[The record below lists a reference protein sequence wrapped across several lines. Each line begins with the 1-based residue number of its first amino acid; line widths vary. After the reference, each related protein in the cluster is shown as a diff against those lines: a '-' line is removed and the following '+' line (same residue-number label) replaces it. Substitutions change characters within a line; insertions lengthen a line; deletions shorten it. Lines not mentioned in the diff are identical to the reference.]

1 MCFIITRL
9 FQEYLDLSNKLE
21 NQDNI
26 LNIIKIF
33 GFYSNFIK
41 TLQSDKFN
49 LQNINN
55 LNIGEDKID
64 SKIIDHII
72 NQINYNIQSFRV
84 IKEEDKVLNIITQT
98 VNCIKTFSQ
107 LTNNLDFMEKYKEK
121 LVERLINNYDY
132 NIENK
137 LLNSFNFNS
146 NMDQYVEMK
155 LMIDDIFQSR
165 ELDKFIQTNTKINLT
180 SEKYKDMKLS
190 DVKVTSK
197 VLSEDLW
204 KNMKPT
210 YNIMNID
217 KTITT
222 IYHCL

>member
-84 IKEEDKVLNIITQT
+84 I
-98 VNCIKTFSQ
+98 
-107 LTNNLDFMEKYKEK
+107 
-121 LVERLINNYDY
+121 
-132 NIENK
+132 
-137 LLNSFNFNS
+137 
-146 NMDQYVEMK
+146 
-155 LMIDDIFQSR
+155 
-165 ELDKFIQTNTKINLT
+165 
-180 SEKYKDMKLS
+180 
-190 DVKVTSK
+190 
-197 VLSEDLW
+197 
-204 KNMKPT
+204 
-210 YNIMNID
+210 
-217 KTITT
+217 
-222 IYHCL
+222 

>member
-1 MCFIITRL
+1 
-9 FQEYLDLSNKLE
+9 
-21 NQDNI
+21 
-26 LNIIKIF
+26 
-33 GFYSNFIK
+33 
-41 TLQSDKFN
+41 
-49 LQNINN
+49 
-55 LNIGEDKID
+55 
-64 SKIIDHII
+64 
-72 NQINYNIQSFRV
+72 
-84 IKEEDKVLNIITQT
+84 
-98 VNCIKTFSQ
+98 
-107 LTNNLDFMEKYKEK
+107 MEKYKEK

-217 KTITT
+217 KQLQLYITVYKKTLSVIFSYQKEFDINYNLSIVDFDYTINNKTYQIKST
-222 IYHCL
+222 MSQSAILMKLTNYKDGLTMTELEDYLSCV